1 MSASPRV
8 SPGDGGEGDEGGGGV
23 LIGCVSDTHIFQRPL
38 PDRILEALE
47 GVDLI
52 LHAGDILEPEVL
64 TRLSTV
70 AETIAVAGN
79 MDHGELKQKLPAKL
93 VVEAAGRR
101 IGLIHGSGGPEGIT
115 QRVRREFSEEQ
126 VDAIVFGHTHEPFNR
141 EEYGIYFFN
150 PGSPTDKIF
159 ARINS
164 VGILEV
170 GESINGRIVLV

>member
-1 MSASPRV
+1 M
-8 SPGDGGEGDEGGGGV
+8 

-38 PDRILEALE
+38 PERILEALQ

-52 LHAGDILEPEVL
+52 LHAGDILEPAVL
-64 TRLSTV
+64 ERLSTV
-70 AETIAVAGN
+70 AETLAVAGN
-79 MDHGELKQKLPAKL
+79 MDHGELKQALPFKR
-93 VVEAAGRR
+93 VIEAEGRR
-101 IGLIHGSGGPEGIT
+101 IGLVHGSGGPEGIT
-115 QRVRREFSEEQ
+115 QRVRREFENEP
-126 VDAIVFGHTHEPFNR
+126 VDAIVFGHTHEPYNR
-141 EEYGIYFFN
+141 EEHGIYFFN